1 MLFKELKV
9 FLSTAPILRCDN
21 LSALA
26 LASNPVCHARTK
38 HIEVDYH
45 FIREKVLNRDVLLK
59 FISTGDQIADI
70 FTKGLSS
77 ARFLFLKSKLMV
89 LSSPISLRGNV
100 NMKVA
105 NATFKTKASE
115 KGSSEER
122 SNARMGAGSFATS
135 ESIGSRKARLRTI
148 TPSVTGSF
156 ATSESLGSRKARLRT
171 IAPSV
176 IGSFATLET
185 PNSRR
190 KAEIQYGKFW
200 SIPCPPMT
208 AYREGW
214 LGHQD
219 IFTIVLES

>member
-9 FLSTAPILRCDN
+9 FLPTAPILWCDN

-26 LASNPVCHARTK
+26 LASNPVFHARTK

-100 NMKVA
+100 NM
-105 NATFKTKASE
+105 
-115 KGSSEER
+115 
-122 SNARMGAGSFATS
+122 
-135 ESIGSRKARLRTI
+135 
-148 TPSVTGSF
+148 
-156 ATSESLGSRKARLRT
+156 
-171 IAPSV
+171 
-176 IGSFATLET
+176 
-185 PNSRR
+185 
-190 KAEIQYGKFW
+190 IQ
-200 SIPCPPMT
+200 
-208 AYREGW
+208 
-214 LGHQD
+214 
-219 IFTIVLES
+219 